1 MFKNS
6 STGKPITC
14 KWGRRACNG
23 FISKQNTDRSQANS
37 KSVLDSRQ
45 YINVSVIKQA
55 VLQNSS
61 EAKVSFET
69 DGVNPAFGIYAK
81 VKINIKFQL
90 KKLIYPGIWN
100 PRLSVIDQGLQD
112 YNTTILQLQYAV

>member
-1 MFKNS
+1 MQ
-6 STGKPITC
+6 
-14 KWGRRACNG
+14 W
-23 FISKQNTDRSQANS
+23 FISKQSTDRSQANS

-69 DGVNPAFGIYAK
+69 DGVNPVCGI
-81 VKINIKFQL
+81 
-90 KKLIYPGIWN
+90 
-100 PRLSVIDQGLQD
+100 
-112 YNTTILQLQYAV
+112 